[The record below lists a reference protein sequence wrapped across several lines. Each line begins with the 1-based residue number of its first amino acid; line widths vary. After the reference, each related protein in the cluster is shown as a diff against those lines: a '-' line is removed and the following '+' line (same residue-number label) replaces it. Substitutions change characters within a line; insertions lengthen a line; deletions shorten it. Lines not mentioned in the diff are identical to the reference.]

1 MGLAWL
7 RRSSRVVAAVILL
20 ASLWQLPH
28 QVQDDEICTP
38 TAAEAHDESKH
49 VFTAAGTAAHQ
60 DHCAICH
67 WLRAMNPAFGA
78 GPAATVPQDSGSRL
92 AALTSGTL
100 RDVRADRLPAR
111 APPSPSL
118 A

>member
-7 RRSSRVVAAVILL
+7 RRSSRAVAAVILL

-28 QVQDDEICTP
+28 QVQDDDICTP
-38 TAAEAHDESKH
+38 AAAEAHDESKH
-49 VFTAAGTAAHQ
+49 VFTAAGATAHP

-67 WLRAMNPAFGA
+67 WLRAMNPAFAG
-78 GPAATVPQDSGSRL
+78 GPATVVPDESGSRL

-100 RDVRADRLPAR
+100 RDPRANRLPAR
-111 APPSPSL
+111 APPSSSL

>member
-1 MGLAWL
+1 MALAWL

-28 QVQDDEICTP
+28 QLQDDEVCAP
-38 TAAEAHDESKH
+38 AAAAAHDESKH
-49 VFTAAGTAAHQ
+49 VFTSPGAVAHQ

-67 WLRAMNPAFGA
+67 WLRSINPGCAAGA
-78 GPAATVPQDSGSRL
+78 AAVVPKESGSRL

-100 RDVRADRLPAR
+100 RDVSADRLPAR
-111 APPSPSL
+111 APPSLLL

>member
-7 RRSSRVVAAVILL
+7 RRSSRAVAAVILL

-28 QVQDDEICTP
+28 QVQDDEICAP
-38 TAAEAHDESKH
+38 AAAEAHDESKH
-49 VFTAAGTAAHQ
+49 VFTAAGATQHE

-67 WLRAMNPAFGA
+67 WLRAMNPAFGG
-78 GPAATVPQDSGSRL
+78 GPAAAVPDDSGRRF
-92 AALTSGTL
+92 ATCTSGTL
-100 RDVRADRLPAR
+100 RDCRADRLPAR